1 MTASAAPTVR
11 EGTPADR
18 DAVLALLPRL
28 AAFELPPSR
37 VPEHLWE
44 GDAELVRRWAA
55 GQEPGC
61 LVHLAV
67 ESDGTV
73 AGAAVTRMRPELLS
87 HEPSAHLE
95 ALVVREGAEGRGI
108 GGALMAAV
116 EAGVRGRGAR
126 TLTLHVFRTNERARA
141 LYSRLGFDCELL
153 RYLKQLD

>member
-1 MTASAAPTVR
+1 MTGTATPTIR
-11 EGTPADR
+11 EGAPADR
-18 DAVLALLPRL
+18 DAVVALLPRL
-28 AAFELPPSR
+28 AAFDLPPNR
-37 VPEHLWE
+37 VPAHLWE

-55 GQEPGC
+55 GDEPDC

-67 ESDGTV
+67 EADGSV

-116 EAGVRGRGAR
+116 EAGVRSRGAR

-141 LYSRLGFDCELL
+141 LYARLGFDCELL
-153 RYLKQLD
+153 RYLKQLE